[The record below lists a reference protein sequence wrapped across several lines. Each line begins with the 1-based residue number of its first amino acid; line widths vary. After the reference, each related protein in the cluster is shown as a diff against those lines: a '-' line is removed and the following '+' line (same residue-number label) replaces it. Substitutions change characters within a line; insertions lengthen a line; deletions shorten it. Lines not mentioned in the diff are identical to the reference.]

1 MEVELPVLEPL
12 ALRVAVGLVS
22 LALLVRG
29 RQIWKLAIAAP
40 GILLGV
46 AIGVALAQWLPLPGL
61 GALVAAGVL
70 GLAGAIAAWMV
81 ERAAVV
87 LAGATA
93 GAVFGLVLVPFTGA
107 WWAPLVGLFAGGV
120 LAPWVYRAM
129 VPLFSA
135 AIGAAGVAWAAAW
148 PRTALVLGAL
158 AAFGLAVQLMSGRD
172 EQDDADDG

>member
-1 MEVELPVLEPL
+1 MELPVLEPL
-12 ALRVAVGLVS
+12 VLRVAVGVVS

-46 AIGVALAQWLPLPGL
+46 AVGIVFGQWWPLPGL
-61 GALVAAGVL
+61 GTIVAAAVL
-70 GLAGAIAAWMV
+70 GLVGAIAAWIV

-93 GAVFGLVLVPFTGA
+93 GGIVGLVLVPLTGA
-107 WWAPLVGLFAGGV
+107 WWAPVAGLFAGGV
-120 LAPWVYRAM
+120 VAPWLYRAM
-129 VPLFSA
+129 VPLFSS
-135 AIGAAGVAWAAAW
+135 AIGAAGVAWAVPW
-148 PRTALVLGAL
+148 PRTAIVLGGL

-172 EQDDADDG
+172 AEDEDDD

>member
-1 MEVELPVLEPL
+1 MELPVLEPV
-12 ALRVAVGLVS
+12 ALRVAVGVIS

-46 AIGVALAQWLPLPGL
+46 ALGVAFAQWWPLPGA

-70 GLAGAIAAWMV
+70 GLAGAVAAWMV

-87 LAGATA
+87 FAGATA
-93 GAVFGLVLVPFTGA
+93 GAVLGLVLVPLTGA

-120 LAPWVYRAM
+120 LGPWVYRAM
-129 VPLFSA
+129 VPVFSA
-135 AIGAAGVAWAAAW
+135 GIGAAGVAWAAAW
-148 PRTALVLGAL
+148 PRTAIVLGAL

-172 EQDDADDG
+172 AEDEDDD